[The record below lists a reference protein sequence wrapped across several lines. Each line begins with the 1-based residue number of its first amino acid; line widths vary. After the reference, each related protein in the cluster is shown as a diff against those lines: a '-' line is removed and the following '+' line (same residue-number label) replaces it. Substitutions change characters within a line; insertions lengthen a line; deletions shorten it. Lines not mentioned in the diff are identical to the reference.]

1 MRVPDMTWQE
11 YDAHIRER
19 IVVLPIG
26 SIDGHGPHLPLSADT
41 IISTYLAGQLDE
53 HLGVLVLPPLSYGLR
68 TDPAASG
75 GQFPGVTNLRA
86 ATFTS
91 IVLDVLRASY
101 RHGARRFLL
110 IDSHKVN
117 LGALREAVDLFT
129 DAAADARIMTVTWW
143 DVVSEDSRNAVAAE
157 TGVGRYD
164 DHHAALVETSLV
176 WHAAPQLV
184 RPELLGDDLPTRRA
198 RYLVQPVPR
207 DLQTKTGVV
216 YRAAA
221 ASPEIGARLMAEIV
235 TNLVAAVTLELGD
248 AAPEGSG
255 QPHPAPALVGGRD
268 DAVE

>member
-1 MRVPDMTWQE
+1 MRVADMTWQE
-11 YDAHIRER
+11 YDAHIRRR

-101 RHGARRFLL
+101 RHGARRLLL

-117 LGALREAVDLFT
+117 LGALREAVDLFM
-129 DAAADARIMTVTWW
+129 DAAADARVMAVTWW
-143 DVVSEDSRNAVAAE
+143 DVVSEDSRNMIAAE
-157 TGVGRYD
+157 TGVGRHD
-164 DHHAALVETSLV
+164 DHHSGMVETSLV
-176 WHAAPQLV
+176 WHAEPQLV
-184 RPELLGDDLPTRRA
+184 RPELLADDSIPRRA
-198 RYLVQPVPR
+198 RYLIQPVPQ
-207 DLQTKTGVV
+207 DLHTNTGVV

-235 TNLVAAVTLELGD
+235 TNLVSAVALELSD
-248 AAPEGSG
+248 AVPEEPG
-255 QPHPAPALVGGRD
+255 QPHPASTAVGGRD
-268 DAVE
+268 AAE